1 MEDAGGNEPQ
11 DKFSVADADSMA
23 CVVAALIA
31 SDDVEVRRKYV
42 DYFALAFVAPLRANY
57 DNVFHVNPLARGVSD
72 KLQFVDIAGCYDKLK
87 FVEHRRQRVRLL
99 SSV

>member
-1 MEDAGGNEPQ
+1 MEDAGRNEPQ
-11 DKFSVADADSMA
+11 DELSIADADSMA

-42 DYFALAFVAPLRANY
+42 DYFALAFVAPLGANY

-72 KLQFVDIAGCYDKLK
+72 KLQFVA
-87 FVEHRRQRVRLL
+87 LL
-99 SSV
+99 PATATN